1 MENNNKIHFIELYNQ
16 IKDEKLAE
24 DFFISSNDMSF
35 NSSLAILTQLA
46 WNACINQSSLE
57 NVDKI
62 LAKYARAKLD
72 NPKEDITTLHKI
84 AQLKW
89 TNYPEDNQF
98 IVFVEVVENNNHY
111 SLNTYF
117 QTTPINF
124 NVEEEPFFS
133 YINQEVIQ
141 DVIKN
146 TSPENRDS
154 QIEQIIQVYNS
165 KEPRPLANYL
175 KGLKISIVTPLTKKE
190 LEDLYNMVIMKM
202 TLAKK
207 REYIDYYL
215 SRHLYLTR
223 YCKQTSDDFNN
234 PKIFT
239 GSIQEL
245 IIALLTAVYKN
256 LGVET
261 LKYKV
266 KNFQEEA
273 SSLAQSFINDKENFA
288 KLVAKHIDS
297 ELFTFVAQ
305 TIEKLNIPK
314 DSYEETLTN
323 MLAWTLMLEISH
335 IQVCNTLD
343 KSAKELAKLILEKR
357 KEKATAKIAA
367 KVETYDFDKKNLNI
381 LTLHI
386 LLKGFRQSV
395 DILVP
400 EDMTFDKLSEFIV
413 KYFDHDSYHL
423 YRFTLA
429 NGVALVSELEELSNS
444 YKKYAHKS
452 YLGHHLTKG
461 AQFTYLYDYGDQ
473 FEHIITV
480 KDICQTSYQGGFPRV
495 I

>member
-1 MENNNKIHFIELYNQ
+1 V
-16 IKDEKLAE
+16 E
-24 DFFISSNDMSF
+24 D
-35 NSSLAILTQLA
+35 
-46 WNACINQSSLE
+46 
-57 NVDKI
+57 
-62 LAKYARAKLD
+62 
-72 NPKEDITTLHKI
+72 
-84 AQLKW
+84 
-89 TNYPEDNQF
+89 
-98 IVFVEVVENNNHY
+98 
-111 SLNTYF
+111 
-117 QTTPINF
+117 
-124 NVEEEPFFS
+124 EPFFS
-133 YINQEVIQ
+133 YINQEAIQ

-154 QIEQIIQVYNS
+154 QIEQIIQEYNS
-165 KEPRPLANYL
+165 KEPSPLANYL
-175 KGLKISIVTPLTKKE
+175 KGLKTSIVTPLTKKE
-190 LEDLYNMVIMKM
+190 LEDSYKMVVMKM
-202 TLAKK
+202 TLGKK
-207 REYIDYYL
+207 GELIDHYL
-215 SRHLYLTR
+215 SSHFYLIR
-223 YCKQTSDDFNN
+223 SCNQTSKDFNN

-245 IIALLTAVYKN
+245 IIALLKAVYKN
-256 LGVET
+256 LDVIT
-261 LKYKV
+261 LKYQF

-305 TIEKLNIPK
+305 TIEKLNISK
-314 DSYEETLTN
+314 DFYEDTLTT

-335 IQVCNTLD
+335 IQVCNNIN
-343 KSAKELAKLILEKR
+343 KSAKELVKLILNMEK
-357 KEKATAKIAA
+357 EETTAKIAA
-367 KVETYDFDKKNLNI
+367 EVETYDFDKKNLNI

-461 AQFTYLYDYGDQ
+461 AQFTYLYDYGDE
-473 FEHIITV
+473 FNHIITV
-480 KDICQTSYQGGFPRV
+480 KDISKTTSPGYYPIIIKKMG
-495 I
+495 